1 MNITNMEY
9 QDYPQ
14 EQIDA
19 KLKQV
24 EEFESKF
31 GEKSVSKSWRKW
43 CTDARY
49 RQNEWQFRQNIA
61 NSITKSNTII

>member
-1 MNITNMEY
+1 MQYN
-9 QDYPQ
+9 DYPADK
-14 EQIDA
+14 IAA

-24 EEFESKF
+24 QDFEAKF
-31 GEKSVSKSWRKW
+31 GEKPVSKAWRKW
-43 CTDARY
+43 CTDSKY